1 MRELAPGGLWRE
13 FGDSLSDRRA
23 LGGRDCVGATQ
34 TDSMCA
40 GEAGEWLAQRAAG
53 EDVIEAERLER
64 VEEND
69 VEVTREAAVL
79 EAIVENNRTRIAV
92 MDSFFSGGDPIA
104 ILDVRHAGQRF

>member
-23 LGGRDCVGATQ
+23 LGGRDCIGATQ

-53 EDVIEAERLER
+53 EDVVEAERLQR
-64 VEEND
+64 VEQND

-79 EAIVENNRTRIAV
+79 EAIVEDNHVRIV
-92 MDSFFSGGDPIA
+92 ITDSVISGRDPIA
-104 ILDVRHAGQRF
+104 ILDVRHAG